1 MSAVVKPK
9 WEELSNAGRE
19 NWISNN
25 IIEQD
30 VNYHVEDMIGH
41 YLKDNQNPDVEKQN
55 NAVDEWWSVSSWLA
69 DRLLELGEIVV
80 EIHSTHCWGRRT
92 TKRAIALDAVIE
104 EIGKKL
110 YADRPD

>member
-1 MSAVVKPK
+1 MNAVGKPN
-9 WEELSNAGRE
+9 WEDLSDTDRE
-19 NWISNN
+19 NWISDN

-30 VNYHVEDMIGH
+30 VNYHVEDMVEH
-41 YLKDNQNPDVEKQN
+41 YLKDNQDQDVEKKS

-69 DRLLELGEIVV
+69 DQLLELGEIVV

-104 EIGKKL
+104 EIAKKV
-110 YADRPD
+110 YATRPG